1 MVEIYILQATLLVD
15 EYLTDRQDSSSCREI
30 KPFENWVPAALPY
43 LRGKKEDPSFINNLP
58 PINVNE
64 GNINLLNISNC
75 KQPKTESE
83 LSKQLLSNFQQLLS
97 NSQAEKSYECKQV
110 EAEKKNGAAYM
121 SEKKKI

>member
-1 MVEIYILQATLLVD
+1 M
-15 EYLTDRQDSSSCREI
+15 
-30 KPFENWVPAALPY
+30 PAALPH

-83 LSKQLLSNFQQLLS
+83 FSKQLLSNF
-97 NSQAEKSYECKQV
+97 QAEKSYECKQLD
-110 EAEKKNGAAYM
+110 AEKKNGVVYM